1 MKSGTHKLKEIG
13 MGMLTEIVTGYKQAQ
28 KPTKPFVMVRYD
40 EHSFRIIKTANLTNE
55 LDGYVFFREVS
66 AELEEWV
73 KDVGV
78 I

>member
-1 MKSGTHKLKEIG
+1 MSKLGDIG
-13 MGMLTEIVTGYKQAQ
+13 RGMLREVITGYEQGKQA
-28 KPTKPFVMVRYD
+28 KPSKPFVMVRYD
-40 EHSFRIIKTANLTNE
+40 EHSFRIIKTASLTNE

-66 AELEEWV
+66 TELEEWV